1 LVVVNLITKSYVNS
15 VLIPSVLVVL
25 AISVIATSI
34 TVWRYFGFMGAAV
47 SLLLMCCLALLVATS
62 VLKAKSRVK
71 TIIYSSF
78 FVIALVIFNRAP
90 LSLGVANFGPQAYRE
105 LVMGRIERECRSMIK
120 KRPEYSKLQVTT
132 PNGVKLFAV
141 YINGTVPNPSV
152 AKQFDSEFI
161 GLFPELDHYNVKWD
175 VTVESTNER
184 LKGRNGVFTVT
195 SRND

>member
-1 LVVVNLITKSYVNS
+1 MVVVSLITKSYVNR

-34 TVWRYFGFMGAAV
+34 AVWRYFGFMDAAV
-47 SLLLMCCLALLVATS
+47 FFVLLCSLALLVATS

-71 TIIYSSF
+71 TITYSSF
-78 FVIALVIFNRAP
+78 FIFALVIFNRAH
-90 LSLGVANFGPQAYRE
+90 LSLGKANFGPQAYRE
-105 LVMGRIERECRSMIK
+105 LVMDRIERECKSMIK
-120 KRPEYSKLQVTT
+120 KRPEYSNIKVTT

-141 YINGTVPNPSV
+141 YINGTVPNMSV
-152 AKQFDSEFI
+152 AEQFDSEFI

-175 VTVESTNER
+175 VTLESTNER

-195 SRND
+195 SLND